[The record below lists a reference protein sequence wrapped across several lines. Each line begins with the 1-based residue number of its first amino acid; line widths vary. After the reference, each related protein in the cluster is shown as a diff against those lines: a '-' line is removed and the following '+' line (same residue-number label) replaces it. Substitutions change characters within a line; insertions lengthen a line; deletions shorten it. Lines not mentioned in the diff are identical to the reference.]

1 LDHAWGY
8 ATDRRLRERNEDS
21 LGAFELPTCT
31 LIIVCDGMGG
41 HAGGDQASAIAVRV
55 IHDTMRD
62 NENLP
67 IEQALSESIQAANR
81 AIYEVSRKV
90 RRLLG
95 MGTTVA
101 VIAVRGPQAWVGH
114 VGDSRIY
121 MIRGNRTKLL
131 TRDHT
136 MVNLFVDAEL
146 LSPED
151 AQSHPEA
158 HILARSVGVDRHV
171 DVDVDGPHD
180 LRSGDILFACSDGVH
195 GSVEDGEF
203 AEADWTSPQ
212 TGVEQILKVVRA
224 REGDDNATLAAIGI
238 DFPTLENPPPS
249 MLPAPEVLASIGM
262 DSGRSALTQGVA
274 TPVPQAPRPAIR
286 MTTMGGGAFVLDAGT
301 QVRDNEA
308 ITFTPSNKRPQT
320 PQLGVPT
327 PHIGPDTPQDTPA
340 EPLVPQ
346 RLRMSLLIGAAAGA
360 ACLVLAGAWLASR
373 RASDPNAPVEQT
385 AANVQVLGIPD
396 QQPGVVAL
404 PEEAMTAVPEALALP
419 EDIDTAA
426 ENPMV
431 LPEAWRYAP
440 MMPRRNRRVPH
451 RPTRYVEPPPGGEMQ
466 LEAVL
471 AARNRECPES
481 LNAVM
486 SGMKVSTDFA
496 ALYAEAWDCFSDNHQ
511 SYLARQD
518 VRSLDDFADLV
529 VHFQGYAATEP
540 GSQDVPSWSLPAR
553 GGIEYRIDAL
563 LNSTDD
569 DRFADVMVDRLG
581 GPALAESF
589 VRDATLEIGAAAALS
604 RVDDPSPVVQAW
616 WARRAYY
623 GARLLSGLP
632 GELIAQ
638 YRPDLRAKLIAEL
651 DTASGGTYSDPD
663 LVVEGV
669 PEGVQTAMQVAAGT
683 KSAPAV
689 APAPRR
695 PRPTTA
701 TPRPTTVPTPEP
713 EPDTDAPVD
722 PNARPIVHR
731 GGENPMPEDLR
742 QQ

>member
-1 LDHAWGY
+1 MDHAWGY

-67 IEQALSESIQAANR
+67 LEQALSEAIQAANR
-81 AIYEVSRKV
+81 TIYEVSRKV

-101 VIAVRGPQAWVGH
+101 AIAVRGTQAWVGH

-121 MIRGNRTKLL
+121 MIRGTRTKLL

-151 AQSHPEA
+151 AHSHPEA

-171 DVDVDGPHD
+171 DVDVDGPHE

-195 GSVEDGEF
+195 GSIEDDEF
-203 AEADWTSPQ
+203 ADADWTSPQ
-212 TGVEQILKVVRA
+212 IGVEQILKVVRA

-238 DFPTLENPPPS
+238 GFPTLENPPPS

-262 DSGRSALTQGVA
+262 GGGHNALVQGIA

-286 MTTMGGGAFVLDAGT
+286 MPHMGSGAFVLDSGT
-301 QVRDNEA
+301 PIRETEA
-308 ITFTPSNKRPQT
+308 ITFTPSNQRPQT

-327 PHIGPDTPQDTPA
+327 PHIGPDTPQITPA
-340 EPLVPQ
+340 EPENPQ
-346 RLRMSLLIGAAAGA
+346 RMRVPLLIGAAAGA
-360 ACLVLAGAWLASR
+360 ACLVLAGAWLANQ
-373 RASDPNAPVEQT
+373 RASDPNAPVEV
-385 AANVQVLGIPD
+385 APANVQVLGLPA
-396 QQPGVVAL
+396 QEPGVVAL
-404 PEEAMTAVPEALALP
+404 PEDAMAVVQEDADTSAEAQMAIP
-419 EDIDTAA
+419 D
-426 ENPMV
+426 
-431 LPEAWRYAP
+431 AWRYAP
-440 MMPRRNRRVPH
+440 TMPRRNRRVQH
-451 RPTRYVEPPPGGEMQ
+451 RPTRYVEPPPGGPMQ

-486 SGMKVSTDFA
+486 AGMRVSTDFA
-496 ALYAEAWDCFSDNHQ
+496 ALYAEAWECFSDNNQ
-511 SYLARQD
+511 SFLARQD

-540 GSQDVPSWSLPAR
+540 GSQNIPSWSRPAR

-563 LNSTDD
+563 LNSDDD

-581 GPALAESF
+581 GPALAESL

-604 RVDDPSPVVQAW
+604 RIDDPSPVVQSW

-638 YRPDLRAKLIAEL
+638 YRPDLRAALVAEL
-651 DTASGGTYSDPD
+651 DAASGGTFSDPD
-663 LVVEGV
+663 ATVEGV
-669 PEGVQTAMQVAAGT
+669 PEIVQTAMRVAAGRED
-683 KSAPAV
+683 APAV
-689 APAPRR
+689 APLPSPTR
-695 PRPTTA
+695 PRPTA
-701 TPRPTTVPTPEP
+701 PTPVPTPQP

-731 GGENPMPEDLR
+731 GGENPMPEEFR
-742 QQ
+742 QP